1 MKVGRVGRSGMTVMK
16 VGQVGRSARLL
27 VHNNEPVEK
36 VGIELLG
43 QLKIVKFCQF

>member
-1 MKVGRVGRSGMTVMK
+1 MKVGRVGRS
-16 VGQVGRSARLL
+16 ARPL

-43 QLKIVKFCQF
+43 QLKIVESWWMCPFPERQ